1 VNLPSNQLEDF
12 PSWVEIEDGDKILS
26 RADLVKKLV
35 VRDADGVPHLRLTGD
50 GRCMALRGAVGR
62 DVRCAI
68 YSDRPSPCRR
78 VQAGDALCMRYR
90 REHGL
95 QQ

>member
-1 VNLPSNQLEDF
+1 LPSNQLEGF
-12 PSWVEIEDGDKILS
+12 ASWVEIEDGDNILS
-26 RADLVKKLV
+26 PADLVKKLV
-35 VRDADGVPHLRLTGD
+35 VRDADGVPHLCLAAD
-50 GRCMALRGAVGR
+50 GRCMALRGAPGR

-78 VQAGDALCMRYR
+78 VQAGDALCRRYR